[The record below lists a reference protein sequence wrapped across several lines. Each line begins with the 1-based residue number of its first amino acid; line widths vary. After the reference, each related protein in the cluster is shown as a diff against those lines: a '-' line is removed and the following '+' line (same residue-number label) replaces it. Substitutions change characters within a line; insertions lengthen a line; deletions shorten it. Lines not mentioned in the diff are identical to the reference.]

1 MNGASQGM
9 FSRREV
15 KDIVISVIVLSLV
28 FAYPEIF
35 FEPVFFL
42 VSLFVVG
49 IAFMGHELSHRF
61 TARRFGYFAEYRMW
75 PQGIMLAIFFTL
87 VSNGSFI
94 FAAPG
99 AVVFGSF
106 WAFKNPTME
115 EVGKIGIAGAVFNI
129 VLMFILIMANF
140 FYSHWILAYAAL
152 INAWLAIFNLIP
164 LGPLDG
170 RKVLHWNRGI
180 WTLGFALAII
190 GFAYLNLFLM

>member
-115 EVGKIGIAGAVFNI
+115 EVGKI
-129 VLMFILIMANF
+129 
-140 FYSHWILAYAAL
+140 
-152 INAWLAIFNLIP
+152 
-164 LGPLDG
+164 
-170 RKVLHWNRGI
+170 
-180 WTLGFALAII
+180 
-190 GFAYLNLFLM
+190 